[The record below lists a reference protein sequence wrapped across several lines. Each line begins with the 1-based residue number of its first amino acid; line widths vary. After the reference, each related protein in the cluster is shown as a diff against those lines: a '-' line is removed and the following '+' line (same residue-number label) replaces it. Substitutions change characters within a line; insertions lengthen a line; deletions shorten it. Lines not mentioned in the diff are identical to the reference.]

1 MEVINEAKRLI
12 NQTTGTLVE
21 EQIQI
26 AQLNIAAMLETQ
38 LGDSQQA
45 MKGHMNDEV
54 LVVKSMINKIENEV
68 LPDNLKLVH
77 ETLDETKEIQKVE
90 LNIIND
96 FVRTNIK
103 NFD

>member
-1 MEVINEAKRLI
+1 
-12 NQTTGTLVE
+12 
-21 EQIQI
+21 
-26 AQLNIAAMLETQ
+26 MLETQ
-38 LGDSQQA
+38 LGESQEA

-68 LPDNLKLVH
+68 LPHNLQLVQT
-77 ETLDETKEIQKVE
+77 TLDETKAIQKVE
-90 LNIIND
+90 LDIIND

>member
-1 MEVINEAKRLI
+1 
-12 NQTTGTLVE
+12 
-21 EQIQI
+21 
-26 AQLNIAAMLETQ
+26 MLETQ

-77 ETLDETKEIQKVE
+77 ETLDETKEI
-90 LNIIND
+90 
-96 FVRTNIK
+96 
-103 NFD
+103 